1 MREFLRKILKKIL
14 RVLEKDDARQ
24 YSSTGEKCIIDE
36 RSPSKINKNIGKKS
50 KRTEIETT
58 LTSEQSLAIIS
69 DLTDVVDLRPVRDVM
84 ALMDVPFISLSK
96 NRTKPIIYESLDK
109 KKRVVISGHRDH
121 FIASIYDWDII
132 LVVAGKLQETINK
145 GCDIPS
151 RTIVILRHELLKA
164 LHKHDGKKQHKD
176 LEKSL
181 SRLKATLIDTT
192 VGNNRGGCGFIDSW
206 EYKERE
212 TNRDKQIIRIT
223 LSEWLYEL
231 CCAQGNLLKTDSL
244 YFNITSG
251 LKRFLYRTARRHA
264 GNNKDGWEFSVERL
278 YEKSGSESV
287 FRLFKSQLKKAVIE
301 NDLPS
306 YSLKWIVKNKQPS
319 VLFKHKKVQTIDERF
334 EEYEEKYG
342 LIEEVQMLSQG
353 KNT

>member
-1 MREFLRKILKKIL
+1 MREFLRKTLKKIL
-14 RVLEKDDARQ
+14 RGLEKADAQ
-24 YSSTGEKCIIDE
+24 HHNSTGEKCVVGE
-36 RSPSKINKNIGKKS
+36 RSPSKINKTIGKKP
-50 KRTEIETT
+50 KKTEIETT
-58 LTSEQSLAIIS
+58 LASEQSLDIIS
-69 DLTDVVDLRPVRDVM
+69 DLTDIVDLRPVRDVM

-96 NRTKPIIYESLDK
+96 NRTKPIIYESVDK

-145 GCDIPS
+145 GLDIPS
-151 RTIVILRHELLKA
+151 RTIVISRHELLKA

-231 CCAQGNLLKTDSL
+231 CCAQGNLLKTNSL
-244 YFNITSG
+244 YFSITSG

-264 GNNKDGWEFSVERL
+264 GNNVWEFSIETL
-278 YEKSGSESV
+278 HEKSGSEQE
-287 FRLFKSQLKKAVIE
+287 FKKFKSDLKSAVLD
-301 NDLPS
+301 NDIPD
-306 YSLKWIVKNKQPS
+306 YSMEWIDKNRKSHVIFKRSKIHELDRLVEEFEKNKEKKTTEFNKQK
-319 VLFKHKKVQTIDERF
+319 VLTE
-334 EEYEEKYG
+334 
-342 LIEEVQMLSQG
+342 
-353 KNT
+353 

>member
-1 MREFLRKILKKIL
+1 MREFLRKILKKLL
-14 RVLEKDDARQ
+14 RVLEKVDAQ
-24 YSSTGEKCIIDE
+24 QHTSTGEKCIFRE
-36 RSPSKINKNIGKKS
+36 RSPSKINKTIGKKS
-50 KRTEIETT
+50 KITEIETT
-58 LTSEQSLAIIS
+58 LASEKSLAIIS
-69 DLTDVVDLRPVRDVM
+69 DITDIVDLRPVRDVM
-84 ALMDVPFISLSK
+84 ALMDVPFLSLSK
-96 NRTKPIIYESLDK
+96 NRTKPIIYESVDK

-132 LVVAGKLQETINK
+132 LVVAGKLQETINN
-145 GCDIPS
+145 GFDIPS
-151 RTIVILRHELLKA
+151 RTIVISRHELLKA

-223 LSEWLYEL
+223 ISEWLYEL

-244 YFNITSG
+244 YFSITSG

-264 GNNKDGWEFSVERL
+264 GINGWEFSVERL

-301 NDLPS
+301 NNLPS
-306 YSLKWIVKNKQPS
+306 YSLKWIVKNKQPF
-319 VLFKHKKVQTIDERF
+319 VLFKHKKLQTIDERV

-342 LIEEVQMLSQG
+342 LIEEVQTLSQE
-353 KNT
+353 KSP